1 MIIPKTLK
9 NQISI
14 NLKPDSIIP
23 YVSDAEFS
31 THELITHI
39 LHETGPAQVRISSF
53 SITETAIRSFLRLQ
67 ESGLI
72 TSMKCLF
79 DLSVKRYRLGLLFFA
94 SNVINQIG
102 MTNIH
107 AKMAFIENENWK
119 VVVIT
124 SANLNINDKKEA
136 GVIISMP
143 WQYQYML
150 EMYEKW
156 FDESL
161 KVSPDEFN

>member
-14 NLKPDSIIP
+14 KLQPDSTIP
-23 YVSDAEFS
+23 YVSDADFS
-31 THELITHI
+31 THELIAH
-39 LHETGPAQVRISSF
+39 LLEQTGPAKVRISSF
-53 SITETAIRSFLRLQ
+53 SITETAIRSFLRFQ

-72 TSMKCLF
+72 TSLTCLF
-79 DLSVKRYRLGLLFFA
+79 DLSVKRYRVGLLFFA
-94 SNVINQIG
+94 SNVISEIG

-119 VVVIT
+119 VIVIT

-136 GVIISMP
+136 GVIISIP
-143 WQYQYML
+143 CHYQNML
-150 EMYEKW
+150 AHYEKW
-156 FDESL
+156 YNESL
-161 KVSPDEFN
+161 KVTPDEFN

>member
-1 MIIPKTLK
+1 MK

-14 NLKPDSIIP
+14 NLKPDSTIP
-23 YVSDAEFS
+23 YVSDADFS
-31 THELITHI
+31 THELIEH
-39 LHETGPAQVRISSF
+39 LLEQTGPAKVRISSF

-72 TSMKCLF
+72 TSLTCLF
-79 DLSVKRYRLGLLFFA
+79 DLSVKRYRVGLLFFA
-94 SNVINQIG
+94 SNVINEIG

-107 AKMAFIENENWK
+107 AKLAFIENETWK

-136 GVIISMP
+136 GVIISTPEDYKTMVAH
-143 WQYQYML
+143 
-150 EMYEKW
+150 YENW
-156 FDESL
+156 YAESL
-161 KVSPDEFN
+161 KVTPDEFN

>member
-1 MIIPKTLK
+1 
-9 NQISI
+9 
-14 NLKPDSIIP
+14 
-23 YVSDAEFS
+23 
-31 THELITHI
+31 
-39 LHETGPAQVRISSF
+39 
-53 SITETAIRSFLRLQ
+53 
-67 ESGLI
+67 
-72 TSMKCLF
+72 MKCLF

-143 WQYQYML
+143 WHYQYML